1 MEGKLKVGGLDWQV
15 RQVVECALK
24 IGEQYCKESYW
35 FYKRMDKDHQHW
47 DFFQRVL
54 KELTIEMKARGWI

>member
-1 MEGKLKVGGLDWQV
+1 
-15 RQVVECALK
+15 
-24 IGEQYCKESYW
+24 
-35 FYKRMDKDHQHW
+35 MDRDHQDW